1 MFQKAYIYTAVG
13 RTSEEYTSRSKN
25 LAYQSEHIP
34 IHSPLLRNSC
44 LVYFP
49 PLTYMLKFS
58 GFADLTSCL
67 ESDRRGTKAKE
78 NRETSTSAASEQK
91 HACMIR
97 RRNRQG
103 YLHAFNASRAATKSS
118 TLTHNDTEAAISN
131 RQGWRTKNA
140 IGRRG
145 GDAEAGMLSGISRKC
160 ILRSSSYWFTEICN
174 SQCLSQFAAPFIVV
188 RAETSIA
195 ESCKKENARADV
207 CETHRQ
213 QAMQDAKKVG
223 RNG

>member
-1 MFQKAYIYTAVG
+1 MKAIVVG
-13 RTSEEYTSRSKN
+13 RKRKK
-25 LAYQSEHIP
+25 I
-34 IHSPLLRNSC
+34 
-44 LVYFP
+44 
-49 PLTYMLKFS
+49 
-58 GFADLTSCL
+58 G
-67 ESDRRGTKAKE
+67 
-78 NRETSTSAASEQK
+78 ETSTSAASEQK

-140 IGRRG
+140 TGRRG

-213 QAMQDAKKVG
+213 QAMQDAKKSGGMGDDRTERRQKNCPSCTKPPSSQLSRVSS
-223 RNG
+223 R